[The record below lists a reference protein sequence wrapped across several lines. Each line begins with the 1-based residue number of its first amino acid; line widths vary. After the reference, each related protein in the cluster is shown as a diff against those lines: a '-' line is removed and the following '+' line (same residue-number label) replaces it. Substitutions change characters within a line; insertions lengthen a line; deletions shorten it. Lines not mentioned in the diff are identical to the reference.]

1 MTSLKLLR
9 TRLLV
14 AAVAPVVAG
23 MTVGLAPPAAADYS
37 AGEQEFLNG
46 IGGGGRYPD
55 EILKLGYSVCKL
67 VGSNRMDASS
77 AVHKVAEAMNWS
89 VSVADTF
96 NYYAL
101 KYLCPNVFNSIPGAD
116 VGELGR

>member
-1 MTSLKLLR
+1 MRFLL
-9 TRLLV
+9 
-14 AAVAPVVAG
+14 AAVALAAG
-23 MTVGLAPPAAADYS
+23 VNLGLASPAAADYS

-67 VGSNRMDASS
+67 VGSNRMDTSS

-89 VSVADTF
+89 VPVADTF

-101 KYLCPNVFNSIPGAD
+101 KYLCPEVFKSQPGAD